1 MSDDDGFVHP
11 PPSAERY
18 FNIARGDDPT
28 WDNMPNG
35 PDAVTAF
42 ALLSIA
48 KSLIDLTKLLEIEIL
63 EGRDN
68 G

>member
-1 MSDDDGFVHP
+1 MGDSDGFTHP

-28 WDNMPNG
+28 WENMPNG

-48 KSLIDLTKLLEIEIL
+48 KSLIDLVEFLKEP
-63 EGRDN
+63 
-68 G
+68 

>member
-1 MSDDDGFVHP
+1 MSDSDGFVHP
-11 PPSAERY
+11 PPTAERY

-48 KSLIDLTKLLEIEIL
+48 KSLIDLVELLTPKEE
-63 EGRDN
+63 
-68 G
+68 